1 MPGPEAER
9 KIDDIVRDLGLT
21 SYNRRLADKILNAFN
36 QATAVGRND
45 VAEALE
51 HALRLCVDEKQE
63 MRNAAHLAKA
73 ECWRRFVE
81 ARDGYKTVAQS
92 RGENAAEAQEA
103 LARMRRAYQEWSR
116 L

>member
-1 MPGPEAER
+1 MAGPGKEP
-9 KIDDIVRDLGLT
+9 KIEDLVHDLGLT

-45 VAEALE
+45 VAEKLE
-51 HALRLCVDEKQE
+51 QALRVCLDEQQE
-63 MRNAAHLAKA
+63 MRNAAFLAKA

-81 ARDGYKTVAQS
+81 MRNAYQQLVARHGE
-92 RGENAAEAQEA
+92 RGAEAQAA
-103 LARMRRAYQEWSR
+103 LSRMRQAYQEWSR